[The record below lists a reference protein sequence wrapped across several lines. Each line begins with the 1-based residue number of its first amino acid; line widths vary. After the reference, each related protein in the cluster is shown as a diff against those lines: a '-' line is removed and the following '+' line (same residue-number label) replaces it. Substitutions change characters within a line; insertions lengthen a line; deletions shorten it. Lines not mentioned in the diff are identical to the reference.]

1 MIDLSEKRMSRPM
14 GGDGRQNARLLKILL
29 ENSADGVL
37 LLDRRGVIRGV
48 NDACTLLTG
57 YTTRELKNRHIRR
70 FWKHEGVGDQLTTI
84 GDALWFRGYW
94 IGHITLPVK
103 RGGTARFSLRVMA
116 VLPDQGPVR
125 TIVAQLGRIDG
136 GAAVPA
142 LLFDPM
148 SEHGSERPLS
158 TESSDST
165 WDPLTGLPNLALFQD
180 RLRQALSQA
189 ARRQHAVGLI
199 FLDLD
204 NFAVINDSLGRE
216 RGDEALREVAR
227 RLARCLRTSD
237 SVARIG
243 SDEFALLL
251 IDIDDVT
258 AAVRNVSVVARK
270 LHEILD
276 EPIVMGSTELR
287 VSAAMGITLSPQDGH
302 EAAQL
307 LKNAATAL
315 SHARRRGRNNYQFF
329 SQEMTETAK
338 RRFAMETSLRHAIER
353 EELVLYYQPQVDL
366 DTGLVVGAEAL
377 VRWRHPERGLVSP
390 MEFIPVAEETG
401 LILPIGE
408 WVLRTACRQLADWG
422 RMGLPMIRVGV
433 NLSALQFQRQDLV
446 KIVDSCL
453 KETGIDPQCLDL
465 EITESAIME
474 DVQKA
479 VDVLNRISA
488 MGVKLS
494 IDDFGTGYSSLSQLR
509 HFPFKTLKIDRS
521 FIRSIEN
528 NPGDAAI
535 VSAIIAMAHSL
546 HQTVIVEGL
555 ETDAQLEIMRNLNCN
570 EMQGYLFSAPT
581 SAEAFTEMLR
591 CGASLSPKEGV

>member
-1 MIDLSEKRMSRPM
+1 MKNNRPM
-14 GGDGRQNARLLKILL
+14 GGEGRQNARLLKILL
-29 ENSADGVL
+29 ENSAEGVL
-37 LLDRRGVIRGV
+37 LVDRRGVIRGV

-57 YTTRELKNRHIRR
+57 YTTRELKNHHIRR
-70 FWKHEGVGDQLTTI
+70 FWKHEGAGDQLTTI

-94 IGHITLPVK
+94 IGRINLPVK
-103 RGGTARFSLRVMA
+103 RGGTVAFTLKVMA
-116 VLPDQGPVR
+116 VLPDHGPVR
-125 TIVAQLGRIDG
+125 TIVAQLGRAEG
-136 GAAVPA
+136 TA
-142 LLFDPM
+142 LIANNEPM
-148 SEHGSERPLS
+148 HDADTVGVRPLS
-158 TESSDST
+158 SDQSDST
-165 WDPLTGLPNLALFQD
+165 WDSLTGLPTMSLFQD

-204 NFAVINDSLGRE
+204 NFAIINDSLGRE
-216 RGDEALREVAR
+216 RGDEALREVSR

-287 VSAAMGITLSPQDGH
+287 ISAAMGITLSPQDGH
-302 EAAQL
+302 EAPQL

-329 SQEMTETAK
+329 SHEMTETAK
-338 RRFAMETSLRHAIER
+338 RRFAMETSLRHAVER

-377 VRWRHPERGLVSP
+377 VRWNHPERGLVSP
-390 MEFIPVAEETG
+390 LEFIPVAEETG

-408 WVLRTACRQLADWG
+408 WVLRTACRQLAAWG

-446 KIVDSCL
+446 KIVGSCL
-453 KETGIDPQCLDL
+453 QETGIDPECLDL

-479 VDVLNRISA
+479 VEVLNRISA

-521 FIRSIEN
+521 FIRSIED

-555 ETDAQLEIMRNLNCN
+555 ETDAQLEIMRSLHCN
-570 EMQGYLFSAPT
+570 EMQGFLFSAPT
-581 SAEAFTEMLR
+581 SAEVFTEMLR
-591 CGASLSPKEGV
+591 CGTSLSPKEGV

>member
-1 MIDLSEKRMSRPM
+1 MIDQAEKRNGRPS
-14 GGDGRQNARLLKILL
+14 GSEGRQNARLLKILL
-29 ENSADGVL
+29 ENSVEGVL
-37 LLDRRGVIRGV
+37 LLDRRGIIRSV

-70 FWKHEGVGDQLTTI
+70 FWKHQGIGDQLTTI
-84 GDALWFRGYW
+84 NDALWFRGYW
-94 IGHITLPVK
+94 LGRIELPLK
-103 RGGTARFSLRVMA
+103 RGGSAPFSLKVMA
-116 VLPDQGPVR
+116 VLPDHGPVR
-125 TIVAQLGRIDG
+125 TIVAQLGRIEAD
-136 GAAVPA
+136 ASVV
-142 LLFDPM
+142 PM
-148 SEHGSERPLS
+148 SRNFPFAKGDELQ
-158 TESSDST
+158 TESHDTS
-165 WDPLTGLPNLALFQD
+165 WDPLTGLPTLGLFQD
-180 RLRQALSQA
+180 RLRQALAQA

-199 FLDLD
+199 FMDLD
-204 NFAVINDSLGRE
+204 NFALINDSLGRE
-216 RGDEALREVAR
+216 RGDEALREVSR

-251 IDIDDVT
+251 IDIDDIS

-270 LHEILD
+270 LHELLE
-276 EPIVMGSTELR
+276 EPIVMGGTELR
-287 VSAAMGITLSPQDGH
+287 ISAAMGITLSPQDGH
-302 EAAQL
+302 DAQQM

-315 SHARRRGRNNYQFF
+315 AHARRKGRNNYQFF
-329 SQEMTETAK
+329 STEMTETAR
-338 RRFAMETSLRHAIER
+338 RRFAMENSLRHAVDR
-353 EELVLYYQPQVDL
+353 HELVLYYQPQVDL
-366 DTGLVVGAEAL
+366 KSGQVVGAEAL
-377 VRWRHPERGLVSP
+377 VRWQHPERGLVSP
-390 MEFIPVAEETG
+390 LEFIPVAEETG

-408 WVLRTACRQLADWG
+408 WVLRTACRQLAEWG

-433 NLSALQFQRQDLV
+433 NLSAMQFQKQDLV
-446 KIVDSCL
+446 KIVGSCL
-453 KETGIDPQCLDL
+453 AETGIDPACLDL

-479 VDVLNRISA
+479 VAVLNRISA

-521 FIRSIEN
+521 FVRSIEN

-555 ETDAQLEIMRNLNCN
+555 ETDAQLEIMRGLQCN

-581 SAEAFTEMLR
+581 PVEAFTEMLR
-591 CGASLSPKEGV
+591 RGVSLPARGVGA